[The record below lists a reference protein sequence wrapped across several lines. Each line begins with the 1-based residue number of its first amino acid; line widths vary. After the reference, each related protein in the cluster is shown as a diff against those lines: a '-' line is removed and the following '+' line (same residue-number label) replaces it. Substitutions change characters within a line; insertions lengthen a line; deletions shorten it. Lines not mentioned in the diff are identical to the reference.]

1 MDKQA
6 KEQKAAREE
15 RDAVLKLQKDF
26 MDEKERNAKQKTI
39 DKAAALKVIR
49 DNEEDRRQRAL
60 QAV

>member
-1 MDKQA
+1 
-6 KEQKAAREE
+6 
-15 RDAVLKLQKDF
+15 
-26 MDEKERNAKQKTI
+26 MDEKERNAKQKTV